1 MDPTYT
7 IIGIT
12 VLVNFIPISMK
23 TLFAF
28 YLRFIRCK
36 ARGIVPG
43 SHRLNA
49 RGLVMFI
56 TSKFSWHL
64 FVLFRVFKE
73 TSKIKYIWIANHLAF
88 VEIKV
93 ISVCVSV
100 CSFTFSLCLFS
111 NFSRVKYWTLLNIA
125 LRRYFMAPLQAA
137 RIISIFHSW
146 LRVH

>member
-1 MDPTYT
+1 MQATVSVGTNFPVSLAFQYHQSQRVISFSFPKVDPTFT

-56 TSKFSWHL
+56 TSKF
-64 FVLFRVFKE
+64 
-73 TSKIKYIWIANHLAF
+73 T
-88 VEIKV
+88 
-93 ISVCVSV
+93 
-100 CSFTFSLCLFS
+100 
-111 NFSRVKYWTLLNIA
+111 
-125 LRRYFMAPLQAA
+125 
-137 RIISIFHSW
+137 
-146 LRVH
+146 